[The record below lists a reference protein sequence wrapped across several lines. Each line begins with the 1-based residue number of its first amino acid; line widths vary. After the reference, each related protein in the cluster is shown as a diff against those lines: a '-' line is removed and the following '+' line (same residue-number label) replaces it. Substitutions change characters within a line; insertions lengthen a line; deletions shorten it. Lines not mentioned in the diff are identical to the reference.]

1 MENVKIKLT
10 SPNTTNP
17 DRGFWELFFVLST
30 QIIFI
35 VHLNHSR
42 NFYSEFRT
50 KCTKFLEIFFCI
62 NLEDCPVRN
71 ERLVGWQSE
80 VLRLMMNNKNISVR
94 GLVSE
99 EVTRSEPSLYRRG
112 EDCDV
117 ITNDLSQF

>member
-1 MENVKIKLT
+1 MHKI
-10 SPNTTNP
+10 SG
-17 DRGFWELFFVLST
+17 D
-30 QIIFI
+30 
-35 VHLNHSR
+35 
-42 NFYSEFRT
+42 
-50 KCTKFLEIFFCI
+50 FFCI

-112 EDCDV
+112 EERDV